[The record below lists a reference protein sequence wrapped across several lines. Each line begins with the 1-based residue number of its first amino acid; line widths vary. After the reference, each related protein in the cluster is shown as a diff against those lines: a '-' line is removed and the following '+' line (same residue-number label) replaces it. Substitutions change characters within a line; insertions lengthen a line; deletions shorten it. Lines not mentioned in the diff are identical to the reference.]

1 MENDEQ
7 DLLRGL
13 MDGGEELE
21 NLSEEEEEE
30 EDLHLPAEDQDAG
43 AQEGDDQFGADAEE
57 APLRAQFATP
67 TTGVSPALNEL
78 AISDNHL

>member
-7 DLLRGL
+7 DLFRGL
-13 MDGGEELE
+13 MDGGDYELE

-57 APLRAQFATP
+57 APLRAQVSTSQFATIR
-67 TTGVSPALNEL
+67 S
-78 AISDNHL
+78 